1 MPGGALF
8 ERKFFMEFAVA
19 ALQVISSILLIV
31 VVLIQGGENV
41 DMAAAFGGS
50 SQAAFGPRGA
60 VTTLAKISWVLGFIF
75 MATSITLAIWA
86 TKATSNSVMQNAPAQ
101 TQTTPAVPI
110 APAAPAKK

>member
-1 MPGGALF
+1 MNPYVVLAIT
-8 ERKFFMEFAVA
+8 
-19 ALQVISSILLIV
+19 ALQIISSVLLIV

-86 TKATSNSVMQNAPAQ
+86 TKGTSSSSVMQNAP
-101 TQTTPAVPI
+101 TQTTPAAPT
-110 APAAPAKK
+110 APAAPARK